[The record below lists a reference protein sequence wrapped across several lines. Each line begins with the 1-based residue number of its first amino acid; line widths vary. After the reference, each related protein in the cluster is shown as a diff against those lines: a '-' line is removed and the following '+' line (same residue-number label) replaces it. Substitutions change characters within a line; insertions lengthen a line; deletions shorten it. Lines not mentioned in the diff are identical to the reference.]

1 MKAGLAFNRLKSI
14 PVSTFKG
21 FQITGK
27 IVLINNPLDCS
38 CPFAM
43 TYALNLQHLQDKV
56 WGYCTNPYSVRD
68 TNILEAH
75 KKMFCSMCDLQPC
88 LNKGECIG
96 NKTTCICKC
105 GEQYKGNH
113 CELDICR
120 NSNKNTPK
128 TSIKDNNKEGL
139 EGSYRGNRETENRS
153 VINHTEYIYI
163 KEKVAD
169 KDSQTK
175 LIIL

>member
-1 MKAGLAFNRLKSI
+1 MR
-14 PVSTFKG
+14 
-21 FQITGK
+21 
-27 IVLINNPLDCS
+27 
-38 CPFAM
+38 
-43 TYALNLQHLQDKV
+43 YALNLQHLQDKV
-56 WGYCTNPYSVRD
+56 WGYCTNPFSVRD
-68 TNILEAH
+68 SNILEAH

-96 NKTTCICKC
+96 NKTTYICKC
-105 GEQYKGNH
+105 GEQYKGDN

-128 TSIKDNNKEGL
+128 TTIKNNNKEEL
-139 EGSYRGNRETENRS
+139 EGSYRGSREAENRS
-153 VINHTEYIYI
+153 VINHTEYIYV
-163 KEKVAD
+163 KEKVED